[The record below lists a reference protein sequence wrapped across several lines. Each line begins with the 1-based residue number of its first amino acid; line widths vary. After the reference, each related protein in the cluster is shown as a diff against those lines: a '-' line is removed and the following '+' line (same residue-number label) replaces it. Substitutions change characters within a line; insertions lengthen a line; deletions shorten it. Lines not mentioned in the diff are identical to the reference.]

1 MNILLQPHS
10 IELLE
15 RVDLVLSSPLLGV
28 AASLSELVRPL
39 LGHSALVIFTEDCTG
54 RPQKKAGD
62 PRISDRVSIAELDTL
77 RCSLPEGS
85 APLWLAGA
93 MIGAEVHP
101 VAVWLAATGALLVL
115 TDPEPGPESES
126 DETPGRP
133 GTVTEGGASEGGAS
147 EERASEDGPETGP
160 DRSLAV
166 IGQLWELVAA
176 GIRRQVAAAPP
187 AYLFDSRAAS
197 AERARVIA
205 DLTDAHATT
214 LESLLAVLRARDA
227 SPEAARQNA
236 IDLTTKAMVRLRAVS
251 DRDRSLSE
259 EPVAQA
265 FERLRDDLRPL
276 VRFGDLDVQFIE
288 PPLNGRALPG
298 EVAHAGRAIVRG
310 AVLALIDQEGVGR
323 VRVQWDCDGS
333 NLLIRVR
340 DDGPGDLTTDVPSVS
355 RLAGRVAAL
364 SGSLEVEATAGWG
377 SEMVVT
383 LPLDAP
389 VAALAPAAEW
399 GLSPREQGVL
409 ELVASGLRNRA
420 IAEALSISENTVKFH
435 VANLLR
441 KVGAST
447 RAELASLAR

>member
-1 MNILLQPHS
+1 MNPLLQPHS
-10 IELLE
+10 IELLT
-15 RVDLVLSSPLLGV
+15 RIDPVLSSPLLGV

-39 LGHSALVIFTEDCTG
+39 LAHSALVIFTEDCTG

-62 PRISDRVSIAELDTL
+62 HFITDRVSIAELDAL
-77 RCSLPEGS
+77 RASMPEGS
-85 APLWLAGA
+85 TPLWLADA
-93 MIGAEVHP
+93 TIGSETRP
-101 VAVWLAATGALLVL
+101 VAAWLAATGALLVL
-115 TDPEPGPESES
+115 TDPEPGPESEPAEAS
-126 DETPGRP
+126 GRP
-133 GTVTEGGASEGGAS
+133 GTVADG
-147 EERASEDGPETGP
+147 GPENGP
-160 DRSLAV
+160 ARSIAV

-227 SPEAARQNA
+227 SAEAARQNA
-236 IDLTTKAMVRLRAVS
+236 IDVTAQAMVRLRAVS

-409 ELVASGLRNRA
+409 ELVASGARNRA
-420 IAEALSISENTVKFH
+420 IAEVLLISENTVKFH